1 MSRTTPRVLIAG
13 AGIGGLTAAL
23 ALLQRGID
31 CDLYEQA
38 SELREVGAGLQ
49 LSPNGTRVLF
59 ALGLEP
65 AVRREGVETGD
76 KVVRLWSTGQ
86 TWSLFDPAAGTST
99 ERFGSPMYL
108 MHRGDLHAMLVSAV
122 RRHKPDAIHLS
133 ARCTDFEQD
142 ESGVRVHLEDGTR
155 VTGDILIGADGL
167 HSTIRRRLFGPA
179 EPKFT
184 GILAWRG
191 LAAIERLPEHLRRPI
206 ATQWLGP
213 RGHVTCY
220 PVRRGS
226 LLNMVG
232 EVERDDWQL
241 ESWVHPGSHD
251 ECLRDFV
258 GWHEDLLSI
267 IDSVDQFYKWGLFLR
282 EPLPRWSV
290 GRVSLLGD
298 ACHAMLPFLGQGANM
313 AIEDGYVLG
322 RCIEQWANDP
332 VTALRVYETARRE
345 RTTDVVRRS
354 GNMAATFHNE
364 ALVDARAG
372 AAYIS
377 QQWDPERIRHRYDS
391 IYLYDATS
399 VRIAPP
405 VPGAAEVLDSSRTH

>member
-1 MSRTTPRVLIAG
+1 MPHVIIAG

-23 ALLQRGID
+23 ALLRSGID
-31 CDLYEQA
+31 CDVFEQA

-49 LSPNGTRVLF
+49 LAPNGTRVLF
-59 ALGLEP
+59 ALGLGP
-65 AVRREGVETGD
+65 SVRRDGVETGD

-86 TWSLFDPAAGTST
+86 TWSLFDPTVATPT

-108 MHRGDLHAMLVSAV
+108 MHRGDLHAMLVEAV
-122 RRHKPDAIHLS
+122 RGMKPDAIHLS
-133 ARCTDFEQD
+133 ARCVGFEQD
-142 ESGVRVHLEDGTR
+142 QSQARLWLEDGR
-155 VTGDILIGADGL
+155 VIAGNVLIGADGL
-167 HSTIRRRLFGPA
+167 HSRIRQTLFGPA

-191 LAAIERLPEHLRRPI
+191 VAPVERLPEHLRRPM

-213 RGHVTCY
+213 NGHVTCY
-220 PVRRGS
+220 PVHRGQ

-232 EVERDDWQL
+232 EVERDDWRL
-241 ESWVHPGSHD
+241 ESWVHPGSRE
-251 ECLRDFV
+251 ECLQDFQ
-258 GWHEDLLSI
+258 GWHRDLLAI
-267 IDSVDQFYKWGLFLR
+267 IDGVDQFYKWALHLR
-282 EPLPRWSV
+282 EPLPQWSV

-313 AIEDGYVLG
+313 AIEDGFVLA
-322 RCIEQWANDP
+322 RCIAKFADDP
-332 VTALRVYETARRE
+332 VVALQKYEAARRE

-364 ALVDARAG
+364 ALNDPETG

-377 QQWDPERIRHRYDS
+377 RQWNPANIRTRYDT

-399 VRIAPP
+399 VPI
-405 VPGAAEVLDSSRTH
+405 